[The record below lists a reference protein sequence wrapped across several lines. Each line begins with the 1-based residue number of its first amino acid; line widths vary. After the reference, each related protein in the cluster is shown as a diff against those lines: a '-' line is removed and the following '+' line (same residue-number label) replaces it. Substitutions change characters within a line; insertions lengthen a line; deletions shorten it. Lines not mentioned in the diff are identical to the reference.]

1 MELLEKY
8 GFCELKKQYPAEK
21 ILEIM
26 QKDKKAE
33 GGKITFIIPKD
44 KKKVKEIKLTPQE
57 ALFMFDVL

>member
-1 MELLEKY
+1 
-8 GFCELKKQYPAEK
+8 
-21 ILEIM
+21 M

-33 GGKITFIIPKD
+33 GGKITFIIPND